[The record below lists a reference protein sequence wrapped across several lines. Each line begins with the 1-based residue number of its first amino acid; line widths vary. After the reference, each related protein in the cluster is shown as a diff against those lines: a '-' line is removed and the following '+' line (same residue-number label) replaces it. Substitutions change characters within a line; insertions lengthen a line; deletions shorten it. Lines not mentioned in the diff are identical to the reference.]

1 MAQGST
7 TSPSPHYA
15 TVIIR
20 RISRESASPQLHAEH
35 PKKEGRVTCFLG
47 ADNFFKQAES
57 DQCRQRFALAT
68 LIGLGPGRASA
79 VESSRLGI
87 PYRTLMNWARPLA
100 EKGAGSF
107 YVPRAPRGSTGMTE
121 KKARK
126 CERRLAAGGTIS
138 EVAGKMDVK
147 DAPLRKAVSRRG
159 LIQDPEPTGQDP
171 SKATT
176 KSQRSGAQAAGGMGA
191 AWARPDERMAAA
203 PELVESA
210 ATRFEPCEDVA
221 MGGLLVGLV
230 EYGREV
236 LPGTL
241 PGINPAR
248 RLPDKGIREDKDLCL
263 QRRNTPKKVTID
275 SWPEA
280 ERPTQLPSMAK
291 ILTATVKMIAYRSGT
306 ALVGLL
312 RKPLK
317 KEEEARAL
325 ARELFVSAA
334 HLLPKENTLTV
345 RVHRM
350 ASPAH
355 DKEIAARLSDLTNS
369 AFLHPQTGA
378 QLIYKLILKR
388 MGQLI
393 FLKDQDV

>member
-1 MAQGST
+1 M
-7 TSPSPHYA
+7 
-15 TVIIR
+15 
-20 RISRESASPQLHAEH
+20 
-35 PKKEGRVTCFLG
+35 TCFLG

-176 KSQRSGAQAAGGMGA
+176 KSQRSGAQAAGGMG
-191 AWARPDERMAAA
+191 
-203 PELVESA
+203 A